1 MSKLFEHLSEEHGLN
16 LLESELREIELIV
29 LNKMTMEKKITLT
42 FNDND
47 VTINHENVTPMEAL
61 GMLRFAEKTLYIKI
75 LKTQEPKKEPEKKSD
90 DSILTKKLFWDDLKF
105 NWSVRTINTIQFES
119 KAALGEEIL
128 TVGDLV
134 KYSRRDL
141 LKIRNFGK
149 KTLDEVDLFLRLH
162 NLGFAK

>member
-42 FNDND
+42 FNDN

-75 LKTQEPKKEPEKKSD
+75 LNTQEPKKEPEKKSD
-90 DSILTKKLFWDDLKF
+90 DSILTKKLFRDDLNF
-105 NWSVRTINTIQFES
+105 NWSVRTINTIQFGS
-119 KAALGEEIL
+119 KAALGEEII

-134 KYSRRDL
+134 KYSRREL
-141 LKIRNFGK
+141 LRIRNFGK
-149 KTLDEVDLFLRLH
+149 KTLDEVDVFLSLH
-162 NLGFAK
+162 NLEFEK

>member
-42 FNDND
+42 FNDN

-61 GMLRFAEKTLYIKI
+61 WMLRFAEKTLYIKI
-75 LKTQEPKKEPEKKSD
+75 LNTQEPKKELEKKSD
-90 DSILTKKLFWDDLKF
+90 DSILTKKLFRDDLNF
-105 NWSVRTINTIQFES
+105 NWSVRTINTIQFGS
-119 KAALGEEIL
+119 KAALGEEII